1 MVPPKKGPEPV
12 VKSLP
17 FATARRPPTVV
28 EVGPLR
34 IGAGARAMI
43 AGPCSVE
50 SPEQVMRIAR
60 EVAACGAT
68 ALRGGIFKPRTNPY
82 AFQGHGL
89 DALEW
94 LGAAGKANGLPG
106 GTEGRAIDQVKPG
119 AEKAECL
126 SNGAL
131 HMQNVDRLRAAGPS
145 RRP

>member
-60 EVAACGAT
+60 QVASCGAT

-89 DALEW
+89 EALDW
-94 LGAAGKANGLPG
+94 LGKAGPETGPPG
-106 GTEGRAIDQVKPG
+106 GTAGSARHPGEPG
-119 AEKAECL
+119 AGKG
-126 SNGAL
+126 GAL
-131 HMQNVDRLRAAGPS
+131 EIRARE
-145 RRP
+145 RRNI